1 MKGCPEVLG
10 RSSGYRFWEKTLIT
24 RVHPKGTD
32 NLPVVVPACAIVIS
46 WSRKN
51 MGNQEEKPDILEW
64 NNKTGLSQLDGD
76 I

>member
-1 MKGCPEVLG
+1 M
-10 RSSGYRFWEKTLIT
+10 
-24 RVHPKGTD
+24 HPKGTD